1 MLTWLQVFFGLV
13 VIDVLY
19 AIYTKQVQKDNSIL
33 ASLSAAVLYIISGLV
48 VVGFVKDIWLL
59 VPAGLGAF
67 VGTYIGVKI
76 NDKL

>member
-19 AIYTKQVQKDNSIL
+19 AIYTKQVQKDNAIL

>member
-1 MLTWLQVFFGLV
+1 MLIWLQVFVGLV

-19 AIYTKQVQKDNSIL
+19 AIYTKQVQKDNAFLS
-33 ASLSAAVLYIISGLV
+33 SLSAAVLYVISGLV

-59 VPAGLGAF
+59 IPAGLGAF

-76 NDKL
+76 NNKI